1 MADSRQIVP
10 QSKGVPS
17 MALIRA
23 CEQGD
28 SFSEAIGVLL
38 ESAESQKWNLD
49 WQNNQGVL
57 LLIGACRDGFVEVA
71 RLLLKH
77 GASVDAKSKVSGD
90 TAMMYAIGGGH
101 LTVVELLLQ
110 EGPK

>member
-1 MADSRQIVP
+1 
-10 QSKGVPS
+10 
-17 MALIRA
+17 MALIHA

-28 SFSEAIGVLL
+28 SFSEAIGILL
-38 ESAESQKWNLD
+38 ESAESQKWDLD
-49 WQNNQGVL
+49 WQNNQGVS
-57 LLIGACRDGFVEVA
+57 LLIGACRDGFVEMA

-101 LTVVELLLQ
+101 LAVVTVWVCHEN
-110 EGPK
+110 